1 MSFQWRKNGVAISGA
16 TSSSYQTPAA
26 ALSDS
31 GSQFTVLVRNAAGSM
46 ASNAATLTVKASI
59 VAPSIAAQPVSQ
71 TVTIGQAAAFS
82 VATTGST
89 PMSYQWAKNGV
100 AISGATSSSYQTPA
114 ATLSDSG
121 SQFSVMVSNTAGS
134 ATSNGAILT
143 VNSPGC
149 SVSSTNWLNSS
160 LPSPQT
166 GTFRVAFDATPSSAG
181 VDGVIGLSAG
191 PASDYTNLAAMVRF
205 NSAGTIDARNGAA
218 YTAANAIPYTAATTY
233 HFIMDVNIITHTYDA
248 YVVVGGTQL
257 VIGSQ
262 LAFRIEQAA
271 VSSLS
276 NLAAIASQGTQT
288 ICNVVVSAFA
298 PGCSISSTNWVNSS
312 LPLPET
318 GAFRLAFDAT
328 PSSAGV
334 DGVIG
339 LSAGPASDY
348 TNLAAMV
355 RFNSTGTIDA
365 RNGAAYTAATAIPY
379 AAATTYHF
387 ILNVNTTTH
396 TYDAY
401 VVVGGTQL
409 VIGSQLAF
417 RIEQAAVSSLSN
429 IAAVT
434 SQGSQS
440 VCNVA
445 VSAIPVASPMT
456 SSTTPSTTSS
466 TTAQPTS
473 PLLTASS
480 AQVNFGSVSVSS
492 SASQTVTLINSGNS
506 NVTISNVVVAGAG
519 FNASGGASGLILSPG
534 QTATVTATFS
544 PAAAG
549 TLTGSL
555 TVPSNASNSPS
566 TIALT
571 GTGIAQ
577 PHAVNLSWM
586 PSTSAVVGYNVY
598 SSHVSGGPYVKL
610 NPAPVAT
617 SNYTDAT
624 VQSAQTYYYVATAVA
639 TNNSESGFSPEVS
652 AVVP

>member
-1 MSFQWRKNGVAISGA
+1 
-16 TSSSYQTPAA
+16 
-26 ALSDS
+26 
-31 GSQFTVLVRNAAGSM
+31 
-46 ASNAATLTVKASI
+46 
-59 VAPSIAAQPVSQ
+59 
-71 TVTIGQAAAFS
+71 
-82 VATTGST
+82 
-89 PMSYQWAKNGV
+89 MSYQWAKNGV

-149 SVSSTNWLNSS
+149 SVSSTNW
-160 LPSPQT
+160 
-166 GTFRVAFDATPSSAG
+166 
-181 VDGVIGLSAG
+181 
-191 PASDYTNLAAMVRF
+191 
-205 NSAGTIDARNGAA
+205 
-218 YTAANAIPYTAATTY
+218 
-233 HFIMDVNIITHTYDA
+233 
-248 YVVVGGTQL
+248 
-257 VIGSQ
+257 
-262 LAFRIEQAA
+262 
-271 VSSLS
+271 
-276 NLAAIASQGTQT
+276 
-288 ICNVVVSAFA
+288 
-298 PGCSISSTNWVNSS
+298 VNSS

-318 GAFRLAFDAT
+318 GTFRVAFDAT

-445 VSAIPVASPMT
+445 VSAIPVASPTT
-456 SSTTPSTTSS
+456 SSTTPSLTPSTTSS

-473 PLLTASS
+473 ALLTASS

-577 PHAVNLSWM
+577 PHVVNLSWM